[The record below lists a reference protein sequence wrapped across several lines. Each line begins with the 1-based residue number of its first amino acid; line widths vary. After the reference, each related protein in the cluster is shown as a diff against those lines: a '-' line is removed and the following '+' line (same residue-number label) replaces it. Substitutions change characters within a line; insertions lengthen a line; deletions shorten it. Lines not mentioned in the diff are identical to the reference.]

1 MHLMFAQIY
10 CCTSTDH
17 LLIIVIYY
25 RLSFQV
31 GGGDTRDPEQEGG
44 PAERKGKPAQTAG
57 AECCSEEGEKRTE
70 QVKFFIF
77 IDNLIFFLC
86 RSHFSVRI
94 NDFS

>member
-17 LLIIVIYY
+17 LLIVVIYP
-25 RLSFQV
+25 LTSFQV

-44 PAERKGKPAQTAG
+44 PAERKGEPAETAG

-70 QVKFFIF
+70 QVNFFIF
-77 IDNLIFFLC
+77 IDDLIFFFVPFPF
-86 RSHFSVRI
+86 FSL
-94 NDFS
+94 NK